1 MARLLYWCFF
11 FCNFNRIVSIQ
22 IISPLQSN
30 FWHELLEN
38 HAKLESNFNGGW
50 NGVWTLLSFYC
61 RVYALLIAIQVIGIK
76 CQQKSM
82 WRKEKNWTRG
92 QLFSFWVTTLVY
104 FAILQRFSAFLC
116 QNGLWRYHVIIMLP
130 FCSKTL
136 YRVNLLRRDRC
147 KNDLM
152 SSAFTAETE
161 RIRVTNRP
169 HTHTYK
175 TPHTVKR
182 RFTPQNEDK
191 SK

>member
-1 MARLLYWCFF
+1 MLSSFGSTGNPPRVSDWTASQSDVELSWQDYYNDVSF
-11 FCNFNRIVSIQ
+11 FCNFNRLVSIL

-50 NGVWTLLSFYC
+50 NGVWTCLSFYC
-61 RVYALLIAIQVIGIK
+61 RVYALLIATQVIGIK

-116 QNGLWRYHVIIMLP
+116 QNDLWRYHVIIMLP
-130 FCSKTL
+130 FCSKTF
-136 YRVNLLRRDRC
+136 YCATD
-147 KNDLM
+147 
-152 SSAFTAETE
+152 
-161 RIRVTNRP
+161 
-169 HTHTYK
+169 
-175 TPHTVKR
+175 
-182 RFTPQNEDK
+182 
-191 SK
+191 